1 MSESESLGKIHAMG
15 DVFDD
20 VLEDVEDRFF
30 DEIDKPEHYNSGLI
44 QTFDYICDVMR
55 SLHPKAPM
63 WGCQWQCLKY
73 LGTRLWGKGDPIT
86 NAKKARWYLNK
97 MIEMMEET
105 EGKHW

>member
-1 MSESESLGKIHAMG
+1 MSDSESFEKIHAMG

-20 VLEDVEDRFF
+20 VFEDTEDRFF
-30 DEIDKPEHYNSGLI
+30 DEVNKPEHYNSGTI
-44 QTFDYICDVMR
+44 ETFVYICDVMR
-55 SLHPKAPM
+55 FFHPLAPI
-63 WGCQWQCLKY
+63 WGCHWQVLKY
-73 LGTRLWGKGDPIT
+73 LSTRLWSKGDAIT